1 MNPAVIGLASAY
13 LIGELVATPKRR
25 HPIVRGLCVAA
36 GGYVLIGVFSIR
48 AAILVALLLGAG
60 LILDSLEKRA
70 SSRERRDPYNDAWLW
85 LAFRTAYM
93 TAAVV
98 LCRLLPIDTAS
109 SLWPSILGRDFFPA
123 VAVFAGVIAC
133 IWLGSVF
140 MERAIAPFADQLE
153 TAEARGLESAGK
165 IIGQLERFLIFVFI
179 LSGSSTAVGFLVAA
193 KSILRFG
200 ELSNEDNRRL
210 TEYIIIGTFMSF
222 AYAVVVSLI
231 VRWAIDGYLNT

>member
-1 MNPAVIGLASAY
+1 MNPAVIGLTSAY
-13 LIGELVATPKRR
+13 LLGELFAKPTER
-25 HPIVRGLCVAA
+25 HLLVRGLSVAVA
-36 GGYVLIGVFSIR
+36 GYILIGVLSLR
-48 AAILVALLLGAG
+48 PAMLVALLFGVG
-60 LILDSLEKRA
+60 LILDSIEKRA

-85 LAFRTAYM
+85 LAFRTAYV

-98 LCRLLPIDTAS
+98 AYRFIPIDAVS
-109 SLWPSILGRDFFPA
+109 SYWLKILGEDFYP
-123 VAVFAGVIAC
+123 VLAVFTGVIAC
-133 IWLGSVF
+133 IWLGSAF
-140 MERAIAPFADQLE
+140 MERAIAPFADQLD
-153 TAEARGLESAGK
+153 TTGASGLKNAGK

-200 ELSNEDNRRL
+200 ELSHEDNRRL

-231 VRWAIDGYLNT
+231 VRWAIGGDLST